1 MKREVMPASAS
12 PWRVTPSVGIGQVT
26 RIRAPR
32 AHLATALVLL
42 QPRELTVVELASA
55 LHRRFPNDTVHS
67 TDVVYR
73 LRASGLVDQDK
84 DGKLGL
90 TEAGVTEAERMHR
103 ESVPAVAERPILDDA
118 ERRAALLLEGQAPRL
133 LTKSPPRQMGESAD
147 LATPPLRD
155 GAEQHLRPPSRIG
168 DHLHYRDGRVTTLD
182 GVEVQPARAGADYYP
197 THNGSARARQV
208 FPID

>member
-1 MKREVMPASAS
+1 MKRDALPESAS
-12 PWRVTPSVGIGQVT
+12 PWRTTPAVGIGQVT

-55 LHRRFPNDTVHS
+55 LHRRFPNDAVHS
-67 TDVVYR
+67 QDIVYR

-84 DGKLGL
+84 AGKLGL

-103 ESVPAVAERPILDDA
+103 EAAPPVAERPILNDA
-118 ERRAALLLEGQAPRL
+118 ERRAALLVEGQEQRL
-133 LTKSPPRQMGESAD
+133 LTKSPTRQAGGSAD
-147 LATPPLRD
+147 LATPPIRP
-155 GAEQHLRPPSRIG
+155 GGEQHLRPPSRVG
-168 DHLHYRDGRVTTLD
+168 DELHYRDGRVTTLA
-182 GVEVQPARAGADYYP
+182 GVELQPARAGIDYRP
-197 THNGSARARQV
+197 THDGSIRARQV